1 MHLLLWFDNFIVI
14 SKMNFYESKGAW
26 KLKQDR
32 GYSTIFI
39 IEDTC
44 TFKETCAVLI
54 FQFWISVAEENLSP
68 AEESE
73 KVGIFSSYD
82 CCSTL
87 RVLYL
92 LSLSNIV
99 PFLYCREGLIT
110 PTLNFSF
117 MVRTQLGISS
127 LSSSSVRSMT
137 SHVMKLLEM
146 KVTTM
151 ATQIAE
157 AWRARYHLKW
167 YLCIIKLTCKL
178 SFNPCLCS
186 AFMLLEVFW
195 NHFYSPPPTEMRSDE
210 LSVTAWDGR
219 CKTRQ
224 PLAN

>member
-14 SKMNFYESKGAW
+14 SKMNFYESKCAW

-32 GYSTIFI
+32 GYSTVFI

-73 KVGIFSSYD
+73 KVGICSSYD

-117 MVRTQLGISS
+117 TVRTQLGISS

-146 KVTTM
+146 KMKVTTM

-157 AWRARYHLKW
+157 GQG
-167 YLCIIKLTCKL
+167 IT
-178 SFNPCLCS
+178 
-186 AFMLLEVFW
+186 
-195 NHFYSPPPTEMRSDE
+195 
-210 LSVTAWDGR
+210 
-219 CKTRQ
+219 
-224 PLAN
+224 